1 MRHIRLRWV
10 DTLKGIGIILVV
22 FAHHSLPAT
31 LDTYIYSFHMPL
43 FFFVSGFLFDI
54 GKYAGS
60 TASFVRRRFGS
71 LIVPYLFFALLTC
84 LFYFL
89 LDTVFEPEITNIDFF
104 EADTLYMIY
113 SILFSPGTLVSY
125 NPPLWFLPCLF
136 VTELLFYKFVKKSW
150 GDQKQLILLLIAAG
164 VIGYLY
170 PAFVSFRLPWN
181 ADVALSAVVFY
192 GAGNLFRKFTKS
204 ELEPKSSIVLE
215 SEFKGN
221 LTQIEKIFFPVLLL
235 LSLLY
240 IGYIIESPIT
250 DKSNMNSMEY
260 GNFISFYI
268 PAFLGIFTFIYLS
281 KKIGSSNI
289 LEYYGRNSLIVLILQ
304 FPIKDLL
311 STLAFLVFRIDLDA
325 DYYNTSIALGL
336 TVLNLILIV
345 PLISLLNNY
354 FPFLLG
360 KKGSST
366 NLEGFKL
373 DK

>member
-1 MRHIRLRWV
+1 MRLHWI

-22 FAHHSLPAT
+22 FAHHSLPET
-31 LDTYIYSFHMPL
+31 LNTYIYSFHMPL

-89 LDTVFEPEITNIDFF
+89 LDSFLQPKVTNIEFF
-104 EADTLYMIY
+104 EADVLHMIY
-113 SILFSPGTLVSY
+113 SILFAPGTLVSY

-136 VTELLFYKFVKKSW
+136 VTELLFYEFAKKSL
-150 GDQKQLILLLIAAG
+150 GDQKHLVLLLIAAG
-164 VIGYLY
+164 VAGYLY
-170 PAFVSFRLPWN
+170 SLFVSFRLPWN

-192 GAGNLFRKFTKS
+192 GAGNLFRKFTES
-204 ELEPKSSIVLE
+204 ESEPKSSIVLE
-215 SEFKGN
+215 SEFKEN
-221 LTQIEKIFFPVLLL
+221 VTKIEKKILPVLLL

-240 IGYIIESPIT
+240 IRYIIEFPIIA
-250 DKSNMNSMEY
+250 KSNMNSMEY

-268 PAFLGIFTFIYLS
+268 PAFLGIFTFIHLS
-281 KKIGSSNI
+281 KKVDSSNI
-289 LEYYGRNSLIVLILQ
+289 LEYYGRNSLIVLVLQ

-311 STLAFLVFRIDLDA
+311 STLAFLVFGIDLDA

-336 TVLNLILIV
+336 TVLNLILMV
-345 PLISLLNNY
+345 PLISLINNY